1 MGDRFSVAQE
11 QKFFLEQKKR
21 GLLMCFYID
30 SVCDHKILTY
40 VFGTIQRNLVPSCH
54 ITAGRLP
61 LEVALALGVGLFESL
76 LVTCLRNHESGR
88 KENWAGVVRLH
99 FAT

>member
-1 MGDRFSVAQE
+1 M
-11 QKFFLEQKKR
+11 
-21 GLLMCFYID
+21 FYID

-40 VFGTIQRNLVPSCH
+40 VFGTRESWYLYSCH

-61 LEVALALGVGLFESL
+61 LELALALGVGLFESL

-88 KENWAGVVRLH
+88 KENWAG
-99 FAT
+99 TYG